1 MKKLFTAVAIA
12 LCTVAAACGPKEK
25 EPENAELWVRAVEP
39 QLTGPFTWQACRRT
53 LRPGKVV
60 DAAFCGPDTPTFPG
74 APVSTS
80 SEECQP
86 MLRSQTDANRVL
98 SRYPH
103 CTDAAIRVLERFAET
118 EPSAKSDLAGAYYV
132 RAQRFNT
139 PVDLLRSYKAADE
152 AIAANAK
159 QPAAYFN
166 QALTLEAMGL
176 HTAAIA
182 SLDRFLSLDRSQ
194 WNVDALDRRKRLERN
209 IHNTASSQWPLIRKE
224 LLNTARKG
232 DRKTID
238 GWVRRYQA
246 AAFSFF
252 DDDVVPSW
260 PRGAE
265 SRLISEAMTA
275 ATGDAYFV
283 DVDRGVESAV
293 RLREAF
299 RAAANART
307 LEAYE
312 AVARDAGRLRYPS
325 VRARANYQRGNLLV
339 ERTRYL
345 EALNAFSAAL
355 EDFIALRDPDHQAAI
370 YARRCGVRR
379 SLGQHE
385 PAWRDALEAQRR
397 IHHVAGNG
405 NLLVI
410 AVESAKTA
418 KAFETPRAARGYR
431 DALIAALRV
440 NLLNAAEDLNV
451 TEALTR
457 FLAVA
462 YRGRAE
468 EYVGL
473 GEFARAE
480 KDLVE
485 YRRLLRLSPTSNPEW
500 RAMLQAQ
507 SLEVQAQAALASDPG
522 NAVRLFTAAIAST
535 PADVYRMHRTTLY
548 VQRADANRRAGRED
562 DATKDLE
569 AALNDLDREESEILN
584 RRKRGEA
591 EEVWSTYFARFRETY
606 EGLIRSYFA
615 RGKYAEAFK
624 YAERA
629 RAFEPLKLILQGEHV
644 PEAFNAIAGSNK
656 PLEHGAVQKH
666 LAPGTFLIEYL
677 VLRDET
683 LVWVMSRDR
692 FEHLVLPVR
701 QQDIDDW
708 SQRLQAAAQNGD
720 AQTFEELL
728 LTPFERLVSQPLDA
742 IEKMPGG
749 TSSGRRIVVIPDRAI
764 HGLPLVALRNPK
776 NGHYLLEDAT
786 VEVAASATLYV
797 ISVLRDRELPFAQ
810 EPSALLIGNPRFDSG
825 LVVAEGLGELLSAG
839 REVQT
844 IRRYYEPNV
853 DVFTGAEATVP
864 MFLEHAREHSVVH
877 FAGHGVPNAQAPF
890 QSMLLFAPSPD
901 HNGVLTAQELITSLK
916 LDKTR
921 LVILAACS
929 SAGGSPVGPEGLAPL
944 VRPLIT
950 AGVPAVIGTLW
961 NVRDQDATD
970 VLVAF
975 HGHYKL
981 GKDAA
986 AALRSAQLD
995 LLKGGDHKVLAWA
1008 PFQVIGHA
1016 SSPFGPATNPDQRRN

>member
-1 MKKLFTAVAIA
+1 
-12 LCTVAAACGPKEK
+12 
-25 EPENAELWVRAVEP
+25 
-39 QLTGPFTWQACRRT
+39 
-53 LRPGKVV
+53 
-60 DAAFCGPDTPTFPG
+60 
-74 APVSTS
+74 
-80 SEECQP
+80 

-103 CTDAAIRVLERFAET
+103 CTDAAIRVLERFAQT

-132 RAQRFNT
+132 RAQRLNA
-139 PVDLLRSYKAADE
+139 PVDLLRSFNAAEE
-152 AIAANAK
+152 ALRADPK
-159 QPAAYFN
+159 LPAAYFN

-176 HTAAIA
+176 HAAAIA
-182 SLDRFLSLDRSQ
+182 SLDRFLTLDRSQ
-194 WNVDALDRRKRLERN
+194 WKNDALERRDRLERN

-224 LLNTARKG
+224 LLNVARKG

-238 GWVRRYQA
+238 GWLRRYQA
-246 AAFSFF
+246 AAFSSF
-252 DDDVVPSW
+252 DDVMTGW

-265 SRLISEAMTA
+265 SRLFSEAMTGV
-275 ATGDAYFV
+275 TGDAYFV
-283 DVDRGVESAV
+283 DVDSGVEAAV

-299 RAAANART
+299 RAAKT
-307 LEAYE
+307 LEAFD
-312 AVARDAGRLRYPS
+312 AVARDADRLHYRS
-325 VRARANYQRGNLLV
+325 IRARANFQRGNQLV
-339 ERTRYL
+339 DRGRYP
-345 EALNAFSAAL
+345 EALDAFSVAL
-355 EDFIALRDPDHQAAI
+355 DDFIALKDFEHQAGI

-385 PAWRDALEAQRR
+385 RAWRDALEAQRR
-397 IHHVAGNG
+397 VHRVAGSG
-405 NLLVI
+405 TLLII
-410 AVESAKTA
+410 AAESARTA
-418 KAFETPRAARGYR
+418 KAFDTPRAARGYR
-431 DALIAALRV
+431 DAVIAAIQV
-440 NLLNAAEDLNV
+440 NLQSAAEDLV
-451 TEALTR
+451 ATKAFVR
-457 FLAVA
+457 YLAVA

-473 GEFARAE
+473 GEFARAQ
-480 KDLVE
+480 KDLAE
-485 YRRLLRLSPTSNPEW
+485 FRRLAQLSPESNPEW
-500 RAMLQAQ
+500 RAMLEAQ
-507 SLEVQAQAALASDPG
+507 SLEVQAQAAMASDPA
-522 NAVRLFTAAIAST
+522 NAVRLFSAAIANT
-535 PADVYRMHRTTLY
+535 PRDLYRTHRTMLF
-548 VQRADANRRAGRED
+548 VQRADANRRAGRKD
-562 DATKDLE
+562 DAASDLQ
-569 AALNDLDREESEILN
+569 AALNELDREESEILN

-615 RGKYAEAFK
+615 RGNYAEAFK

-701 QQDIDDW
+701 EEEIDDW

-720 AQTFEELL
+720 AQTFEGLL
-728 LTPFERLVSQPLDA
+728 LTPFERLLSEPLA
-742 IEKMPGG
+742 VIAAMPGG
-749 TSSGRRIVVIPDRAI
+749 TAPDRRIVFVPDRAI

-776 NGHYLLEDAT
+776 SGHYLIEDAT

-797 ISVLRDRELPFAQ
+797 ISFLRDRELPIALK
-810 EPSALLIGNPRFDSG
+810 PSALLIGNPRFDSG
-825 LVVAEGLGELLSAG
+825 LAVAEGLGELLSAG
-839 REVQT
+839 REVQS
-844 IRRYYEPNV
+844 IRRYYEPNC
-853 DVFTGAEATVP
+853 DVFPGPDATVP
-864 MFLEHAREHSVVH
+864 MFLEQAREHSVVH

-986 AALRSAQLD
+986 SALRSAQLD

-1016 SSPFGPATNPDQRRN
+1016 SSPFGPATNPKQRRN